1 MSTTTSKLVTRK
13 ELDKEQYVN
22 IDTGELLSSEH
33 PESKLKL
40 HKDTGL
46 VDMNYNSFGLIN
58 KEAMVVIRKHY
69 ARPEVDRISEMA
81 FMVNDCTN
89 ILKQEDNVPHSTSTL
104 METMGYNR
112 NTFYL
117 FIRKLIHHDIVH
129 ITLRSINNR
138 FVKTIVLNPHIARRS
153 KIKTELILAFKDI
166 SKGLNKIVLE
176 ELPKFPTD
184 LNVSKSLTSK

>member
-1 MSTTTSKLVTRK
+1 MPTKIKKLTTRENVPADQFYNRDDGGETLDSTYQGAVVKA
-13 ELDKEQYVN
+13 
-22 IDTGELLSSEH
+22 
-33 PESKLKL
+33 
-40 HKDTGL
+40 HKDTEL
-46 VDMNYNSFGLIN
+46 VDVRYDSFGLIN
-58 KEAMVVIRKHY
+58 KEAISVIRKHY
-69 ARPEVDRISEMA
+69 VRPEVDRITEMA

-89 ILKQEDNVPHSTSTL
+89 VLKQEDNVPHSTSTL

-112 NTFYL
+112 NTFYV

-138 FVKTIVLNPHIARRS
+138 FVKTIVLNPYIARRS

-176 ELPKFPTD
+176 ELPKFPTEST
-184 LNVSKSLTSK
+184 LK